1 MELNDKIIKLGEEL
15 KGRLEPSMV
24 DYALEYIGY
33 SESALA
39 LETLCDYIGDYD
51 ILITSDEY
59 SRILSMVDELGL
71 KISARYTYIDP
82 GKVEGE

>member
-33 SESALA
+33 SESVLA

-51 ILITSDEY
+51 VLITFDEY
-59 SRILSMVDELGL
+59 SKILSLVDELGL
-71 KISARYTYIDP
+71 EVSARYIYINP